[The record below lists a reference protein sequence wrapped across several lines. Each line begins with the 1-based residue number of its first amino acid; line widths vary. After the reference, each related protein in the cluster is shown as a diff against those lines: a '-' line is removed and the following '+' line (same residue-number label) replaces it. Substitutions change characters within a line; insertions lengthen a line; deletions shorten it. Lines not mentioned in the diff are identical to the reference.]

1 MATLF
6 WSLREA
12 LHVFPMFKVFDDA
25 VLDAPPQKVELGA
38 RRCEPLEID
47 ALSTAKRI
55 KELLTVAVQ
64 TRLVGDVDCEHLPGR
79 GGVRHV
85 IVLGVIGHK
94 PLEFAKGNALAV
106 AQNIV
111 KFFAI
116 LWYIKKFRDASQKKL
131 RLAH

>member
-55 KELLTVAVQ
+55 KELLAIGLELTLVIQIDEKFLTIQDIGSTVS
-64 TRLVGDVDCEHLPGR
+64 L
-79 GGVRHV
+79 
-85 IVLGVIGHK
+85 
-94 PLEFAKGNALAV
+94 
-106 AQNIV
+106 
-111 KFFAI
+111 
-116 LWYIKKFRDASQKKL
+116 
-131 RLAH
+131 

>member
-1 MATLF
+1 
-6 WSLREA
+6 
-12 LHVFPMFKVFDDA
+12 
-25 VLDAPPQKVELGA
+25 
-38 RRCEPLEID
+38 
-47 ALSTAKRI
+47 
-55 KELLTVAVQ
+55 
-64 TRLVGDVDCEHLPGR
+64 
-79 GGVRHV
+79 V